1 MKAVFSRLSR
11 FSRSLWELYE
21 LVHDIVYFTPEVRQA
36 ADEAGMRGF
45 WMSYFA
51 MRAAP
56 LGPVGP
62 EVVTSCFYVFSPD
75 RARRALP
82 DAWRYAGPRKMLA
95 ARARGVDGAMRRL
108 HGDAVVAGQAMA
120 EAADLAWKAAI
131 SADTAG
137 RVLSAANQALAPPE
151 EPHVRLWQAVTTLR
165 EHRGDGHIAVLVSRG
180 IGPVAAQILKGAAG
194 ESDPA
199 ILREGRKWDGET
211 WRATETDLRG
221 RGWIDQAGRLTGAG
235 AAEHARI
242 EEATDAA
249 AEQPWRAL
257 GADAS
262 NRLAELLAPLAR
274 DVVRAGLIPAGNPV
288 GLTGSSRL

>member
-1 MKAVFSRLSR
+1 M

-21 LVHDIVYFTPEVRQA
+21 PVHDVVYFTPEARQA
-36 ADEAGMRGF
+36 ADDAGMRGF
-45 WMSYFA
+45 WMGYFA

-62 EVVTSCFYVFSPD
+62 DVVTSCFYVFSPE

-82 DAWRYAGPRKMLA
+82 DAWRYGSPREMLA
-95 ARARGVDGAMRRL
+95 ARNRGVDGAMRRL
-108 HGDAVVAGQAMA
+108 HGNDVVAGPAMA
-120 EAADLAWKAAI
+120 EAADLAWEAAM

-137 RVLSAANQALAPPE
+137 RVLGAANQALAPPE

-194 ESDPA
+194 ESDPG
-199 ILREGRKWDGET
+199 ILREGRKWDEDT
-211 WRATETDLRG
+211 WRATEAGLRG
-221 RGWIDQAGRLTGAG
+221 RGWIDQTGRLTEAG

-257 GADAS
+257 GSDAT

-274 DVVRAGLIPAGNPV
+274 DVVRAGLLPGGNPV
-288 GLTGSSRL
+288 GLTASARL